1 MKKDTTCVQ
10 YFPDVFICLQTSLA
24 SSGLLMCLTLHALL
38 CAANQQ
44 VVVVALCQPVKD
56 FYHKQYWQWQGKQS
70 AAADG
75 HQNDLKG

>member
-1 MKKDTTCVQ
+1 
-10 YFPDVFICLQTSLA
+10 
-24 SSGLLMCLTLHALL
+24 MCLALHALL
-38 CAANQQ
+38 CTANQQ
-44 VVVVALCQPVKD
+44 VLVVALCQPVKD